1 MTYPDDEP
9 KTETP
14 AAMPFLEHLEELR
27 RRLLRSVMAVV
38 CTTIV
43 AMYFSDELMRLVL
56 KPLNGVP
63 LHNLQPAGTI
73 WAYLKVALIAGVI
86 AALPIVFYQMW
97 AFIAPG
103 LYKKEKRTVLVLIF
117 ASLCLFAIG
126 AGFCYF
132 IVLPF
137 SLKFLLGFADD
148 LIVNIITVGSYI
160 SFAGMLTL
168 AFGFSFQLPIIAYF
182 LARMGLVSA
191 AFLNKGRRYAIVI
204 ILIVAGI
211 LTPTPDIFNQLL
223 LAVPLYILYEVS
235 IVIVW
240 FVARR
245 KQKEASS
252 D

>member
-1 MTYPDDEP
+1 
-9 KTETP
+9 
-14 AAMPFLEHLEELR
+14 MPFLEHLEELR
-27 RRLLRSVMAVV
+27 KRLLRAALAVIAMA
-38 CTTIV
+38 IV
-43 AMYFSDELMRLVL
+43 ALYFSDEIMRFIL

-73 WAYLKVALIAGVI
+73 WAYLKVALITGVI

-103 LYKKEKRTVLVLIF
+103 LYRKERRTVLALIA
-117 ASLCLFAIG
+117 ASVCLFVIG

-132 IVLPF
+132 IVLPL

-168 AFGFSFQLPIIAYF
+168 AFGFSFQLPIVAYF
-182 LARMGLVSA
+182 LARMGIVSA
-191 AFLNKGRRYAIVI
+191 AFLNKGRRYAVVI
-204 ILIVAGI
+204 ILLVAGI

-223 LAVPLYILYEVS
+223 LAVPLYVLYEVS

-240 FVARR
+240 IVGRKKRR
-245 KQKEASS
+245 EASTG
-252 D
+252 